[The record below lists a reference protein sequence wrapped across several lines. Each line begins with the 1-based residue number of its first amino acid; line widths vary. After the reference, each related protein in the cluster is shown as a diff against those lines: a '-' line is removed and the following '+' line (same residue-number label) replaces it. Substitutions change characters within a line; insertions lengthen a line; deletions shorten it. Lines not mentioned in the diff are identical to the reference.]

1 MIKVSIQKEDI
12 AMVHGYSLN
21 SSTEEKMWR
30 LTEAIVGKDIDTIIN
45 GDFNNPFSK
54 TDKQLER
61 KISRK

>member
-1 MIKVSIQKEDI
+1 MCIHWIVAQEKKKKKQRLIKPIV
-12 AMVHGYSLN
+12 
-21 SSTEEKMWR
+21 WR
-30 LTEAIVGKDIDTIIN
+30 GDIDTIIN